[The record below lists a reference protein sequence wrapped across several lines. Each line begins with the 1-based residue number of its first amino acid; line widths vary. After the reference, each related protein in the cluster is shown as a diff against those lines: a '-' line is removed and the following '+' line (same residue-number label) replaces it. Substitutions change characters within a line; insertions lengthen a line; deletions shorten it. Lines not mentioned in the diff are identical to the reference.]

1 MTAYKKR
8 KLMIVFIIVFSL
20 AAFPVFLWWQANGLG
35 ITHIEHS
42 SCKLPAEFDGFKIAQ
57 VSDLHNKTFGKG
69 NSALLDLLSR
79 ESPDI
84 IVITGDLVDR
94 RRPDINAAM
103 EFIYAAV
110 AIAPVYY
117 VSGNHEERLEN
128 HNEIYDKLVS
138 AGVHVLKNTK
148 AEILRG
154 EHSIS
159 IAGVFDSDSETVIS
173 TRIEAAIGNPDD
185 FTILLC
191 HRPNYMDTFKRYSLD
206 LVFCGHAHGGQF
218 RIPFVGGLFAPDQGL
233 FPQYTSGAYTEGETT
248 MIVSRGLGNS
258 VMPIRLFNRPDVV
271 MATLSSELMQ

>member
-1 MTAYKKR
+1 MTAHKKKKM
-8 KLMIVFIIVFSL
+8 KLLCIIVFSL
-20 AAFPVFLWWQANGLG
+20 AAVSIFLWWQANGLG
-35 ITHIEHS
+35 ITYIEHS
-42 SCKLPAEFDGFKIAQ
+42 SWRLPIEFDGFRIAQ

-69 NSALLDLLSR
+69 NSSLLALLSR
-79 ESPDI
+79 EAPDI

-103 EFIYAAV
+103 EFIYGAV

-128 HNEIYDKLVS
+128 HNEIYGKLVN
-138 AGVHVLKNTK
+138 AGVHVLENTGAK
-148 AEILRG
+148 ILRG
-154 EHSIS
+154 ERSIS
-159 IAGVFDSDSETVIS
+159 IAGVFDSDSDTVIS
-173 TRIEAAIGNPDD
+173 RRIETVMGNPDD

-191 HRPNYMDTFKRYSLD
+191 HRPNYMEIFKRYSLD

-218 RIPFVGGLFAPDQGL
+218 RVPFVGGLFAPDQGL

-258 VMPIRLFNRPDVV
+258 VVPIRLFNRPDVV
-271 MATLSSELMQ
+271 MATLRSE

>member
-1 MTAYKKR
+1 MTAHRKKKMR
-8 KLMIVFIIVFSL
+8 LLFIIVFSL
-20 AAFPVFLWWQANGLG
+20 AAVSIFLWWQANGLG
-35 ITHIEHS
+35 ITYIEHS
-42 SCKLPAEFDGFKIAQ
+42 SWKLPIEFDGFRIAQ

-69 NSALLDLLSR
+69 SSSLLALLSK
-79 ESPDI
+79 EAPDI

-103 EFIYAAV
+103 EFIYGAV

-128 HNEIYDKLVS
+128 HNEIYGKLVN
-138 AGVHVLKNTK
+138 AGVHVLENTGAK
-148 AEILRG
+148 ILRG
-154 EHSIS
+154 ERSVS

-173 TRIEAAIGNPDD
+173 RRIETAMGNHDD

-191 HRPNYMDTFKRYSLD
+191 HRPNYMEMFKRYSLD

-218 RIPFVGGLFAPDQGL
+218 RIPFIGGLFAPDQGL

-258 VMPIRLFNRPDVV
+258 VVPIRLFNRPDVV
-271 MATLSSELMQ
+271 MVTLHSKHGQ

>member
-1 MTAYKKR
+1 MTAHKKKKM
-8 KLMIVFIIVFSL
+8 KLLFIIVFSL
-20 AAFPVFLWWQANGLG
+20 AAVSIFLWWQANGLG
-35 ITHIEHS
+35 ITYIEHS
-42 SCKLPAEFDGFKIAQ
+42 SWRLPIEFDGFRIAQ

-69 NSALLDLLSR
+69 NSSLLALLSR
-79 ESPDI
+79 EAPDI

-103 EFIYAAV
+103 EFIYGAV

-128 HNEIYDKLVS
+128 HNEIYGKLVN
-138 AGVHVLKNTK
+138 AGVHVLENTGAK
-148 AEILRG
+148 ILRG
-154 EHSIS
+154 ERSIS
-159 IAGVFDSDSETVIS
+159 IAGVFDSDSDTVIS
-173 TRIEAAIGNPDD
+173 RRIETVMGNPDD

-191 HRPNYMDTFKRYSLD
+191 HRPNYMEIFKRYSLD

-218 RIPFVGGLFAPDQGL
+218 RVPFVGGLFAPDQGL

-258 VMPIRLFNRPDVV
+258 VVPIRLFNRPDVV
-271 MATLSSELMQ
+271 MATLRSE

>member
-1 MTAYKKR
+1 MTAHKK
-8 KLMIVFIIVFSL
+8 KMKIMCIIAFSL
-20 AAFPVFLWWQANGLG
+20 AAASIFLWWQANGLG
-35 ITHIEHS
+35 ITYIEHS
-42 SCKLPAEFDGFKIAQ
+42 SRKLPVEFDGFKIAQ

-69 NSALLDLLSR
+69 HSALLDLLSHS
-79 ESPDI
+79 SPDI

-94 RRPDINAAM
+94 RRPDVNAAM
-103 EFIYAAV
+103 EFIYGAV

-117 VSGNHEERLEN
+117 VSGNHEERLES
-128 HNEIYDKLVS
+128 HDEIYDKLVS
-138 AGVHVLKNTK
+138 AGVHVLENTT
-148 AEILRG
+148 AEILR
-154 EHSIS
+154 EERSIS
-159 IAGVFDSDSETVIS
+159 IIGVFDSDSETVICR
-173 TRIEAAIGNPDD
+173 RIETAMGNSDD

-233 FPQYTSGAYTEGETT
+233 FPKYTSGAYTEGETT

-271 MATLSSELMQ
+271 MATLRSE

>member
-1 MTAYKKR
+1 MTAHKKKKM
-8 KLMIVFIIVFSL
+8 KLLFIIVFSL
-20 AAFPVFLWWQANGLG
+20 AAVSIFLWWQANGLG
-35 ITHIEHS
+35 ITYIEHS
-42 SCKLPAEFDGFKIAQ
+42 SWRLPIEFDGFRIAQ

-69 NSALLDLLSR
+69 NSSLLALLSR
-79 ESPDI
+79 EAPDI

-103 EFIYAAV
+103 EFIYGAV

-128 HNEIYDKLVS
+128 HNEIYGKLVN
-138 AGVHVLKNTK
+138 AGVHVLENTG
-148 AEILRG
+148 ANILRG
-154 EHSIS
+154 ERSIS
-159 IAGVFDSDSETVIS
+159 IAGVFDSDSDTVIS
-173 TRIEAAIGNPDD
+173 RRIETVMGNPDD

-191 HRPNYMDTFKRYSLD
+191 HRPNYMEIFKRYSLD

-218 RIPFVGGLFAPDQGL
+218 RVPFVGGLFAPDQGL

-258 VMPIRLFNRPDVV
+258 VVPIRLFNRPDVV
-271 MATLSSELMQ
+271 MATLRSE

>member
-1 MTAYKKR
+1 MTAYKMK
-8 KLMIVFIIVFSL
+8 KMKILCIIVFSL
-20 AAFPVFLWWQANGLG
+20 AAVSVFLWWQANGLG
-35 ITHIEHS
+35 VTYIEHS
-42 SCKLPAEFDGFKIAQ
+42 SWKLPIEFNGFKIAQ

-69 NSALLDLLSR
+69 HSALLDLLSR
-79 ESPDI
+79 KSPDI

-103 EFIYAAV
+103 EFIYGAM

-138 AGVHVLKNTK
+138 AGVHVLENTK
-148 AEILRG
+148 SKILRAG
-154 EHSIS
+154 QSIS

-173 TRIEAAIGNPDD
+173 KRIETAMGSPDG

-191 HRPNYMDTFKRYSLD
+191 HRPNYMDAFKRHSLD

-218 RIPFVGGLFAPDQGL
+218 RIPFIGGLFAPDQGL
-233 FPQYTSGAYTEGETT
+233 FPQYTSGAYTEGDTT

-271 MATLSSELMQ
+271 IVTLRSE

>member
-1 MTAYKKR
+1 MTAHKKKKM
-8 KLMIVFIIVFSL
+8 KLLFIIVFSL
-20 AAFPVFLWWQANGLG
+20 AAVSIFLWWQANGLG
-35 ITHIEHS
+35 ITYIEHS
-42 SCKLPAEFDGFKIAQ
+42 SWRLPIEFDGFRIAQ

-69 NSALLDLLSR
+69 NSSLLALLSR
-79 ESPDI
+79 EAPDI

-103 EFIYAAV
+103 EFIYGAV

-128 HNEIYDKLVS
+128 HNEIYGKLLN
-138 AGVHVLKNTK
+138 AGVHVLENTGAK
-148 AEILRG
+148 ILRG
-154 EHSIS
+154 ERSIS
-159 IAGVFDSDSETVIS
+159 IAGVFDSDSDTVIS
-173 TRIEAAIGNPDD
+173 RRIETVMGNPDD

-191 HRPNYMDTFKRYSLD
+191 HRPNYMEIFKRYSLD

-218 RIPFVGGLFAPDQGL
+218 RVPFVGGLFAPDQGL

-258 VMPIRLFNRPDVV
+258 VVPIRLFNRPDVV
-271 MATLSSELMQ
+271 MATLRSE

>member
-1 MTAYKKR
+1 MTAHKKKKM
-8 KLMIVFIIVFSL
+8 KLLFIIVFSL
-20 AAFPVFLWWQANGLG
+20 AAVSIFLWWQANGLG
-35 ITHIEHS
+35 VTYIEHS
-42 SCKLPAEFDGFKIAQ
+42 SWRLPTEFDGFRIAQ

-69 NSALLDLLSR
+69 NSSLLALLSR
-79 ESPDI
+79 EAPDI

-103 EFIYAAV
+103 EFIYGAV

-128 HNEIYDKLVS
+128 HNEIYGKLVN
-138 AGVHVLKNTK
+138 AGVHVLENTGAK
-148 AEILRG
+148 ILRG
-154 EHSIS
+154 ERSIS
-159 IAGVFDSDSETVIS
+159 IAGAFDSDSDTVIS
-173 TRIEAAIGNPDD
+173 RRIETVMGNPDD

-191 HRPNYMDTFKRYSLD
+191 HRPNYMEIFKRYSLD

-218 RIPFVGGLFAPDQGL
+218 RVPFVGGLFAPDQGL

-258 VMPIRLFNRPDVV
+258 VVPIRLFNRPDVV
-271 MATLSSELMQ
+271 MATLRSE

>member
-1 MTAYKKR
+1 MTAHKKKKM
-8 KLMIVFIIVFSL
+8 KLLFIIVFSL
-20 AAFPVFLWWQANGLG
+20 AAVSIFLWWQANGLG
-35 ITHIEHS
+35 ITYIEHS
-42 SCKLPAEFDGFKIAQ
+42 SWRLPIEFDGFRIAQ

-69 NSALLDLLSR
+69 NSSLLALLSR
-79 ESPDI
+79 EAPDI

-103 EFIYAAV
+103 EFIYGAV

-128 HNEIYDKLVS
+128 HNEIYGKLVN
-138 AGVHVLKNTK
+138 AGVHVLENTGAK
-148 AEILRG
+148 SLRG
-154 EHSIS
+154 ERSIS
-159 IAGVFDSDSETVIS
+159 IAGVFDSDSDTVIS
-173 TRIEAAIGNPDD
+173 RRIETVMGNPDD

-191 HRPNYMDTFKRYSLD
+191 HRPNYMEIFKRYSLD

-218 RIPFVGGLFAPDQGL
+218 RVPFVGGLFAPDQGL

-258 VMPIRLFNRPDVV
+258 VVPIRLFNRPDVV
-271 MATLSSELMQ
+271 MATLRSE

>member
-1 MTAYKKR
+1 M
-8 KLMIVFIIVFSL
+8 KLLFIIVFSL
-20 AAFPVFLWWQANGLG
+20 AAVSIFLWWQANGLG
-35 ITHIEHS
+35 ITYIEHS
-42 SCKLPAEFDGFKIAQ
+42 SWRLPIEFDGFRIAQ

-69 NSALLDLLSR
+69 NSSLLALLSR
-79 ESPDI
+79 EAPDI

-103 EFIYAAV
+103 EFIYGAV

-128 HNEIYDKLVS
+128 HNEIYGKLVN
-138 AGVHVLKNTK
+138 AGVHVLENTGAK
-148 AEILRG
+148 ILRG
-154 EHSIS
+154 ERSIS
-159 IAGVFDSDSETVIS
+159 IAGVFDSDSDTVIS
-173 TRIEAAIGNPDD
+173 RRIETVMGNPDD

-191 HRPNYMDTFKRYSLD
+191 HRPNYMEIFKRYSLD

-218 RIPFVGGLFAPDQGL
+218 RVPFVGGLFAPDQGL

-258 VMPIRLFNRPDVV
+258 VVPIRLFNRPDVV
-271 MATLSSELMQ
+271 MATLRSE